1 MLYTLRRMAK
11 LKKAKRKYQSLAK
24 AYILGARALL
34 AGDEARP
41 ARKSAIVKPAG
52 LKKEKP
58 AAGKTAKTKTA
69 RAKTAKP
76 RTLKARAKKLGPI
89 SEKLT
94 RAAARKLESRKTS
107 TRLQAEAQL
116 LAKAATDL
124 QIGAHLLNA
133 ASRRAKSPSAQ
144 PQPQTDEKP
153 ILLPA
158 SAEANFRIIYG
169 LSARKERALD
179 GEAIVLTD
187 RASALAELQKRVVAA
202 LDEMS
207 ARCVNVAWLSVDGVS
222 AIGVTK
228 LLQSAETVVVD
239 VAALF
244 GAGEQASGLIK
255 TATDFV
261 AQAYQAIRAVMGY
274 RALDMAIDKMAA
286 WLRQI
291 ERHPRETIG
300 QLIERLLETARTK
313 KELVALAAKSDAP
326 MQKLGAGVKS
336 VTRLDQEHK
345 VRMDLAW
352 KLERGLRVVSIFS
365 IAALPQAQ
373 VALAFGYLL
382 IGAYAVFTTAD
393 YVDAP
398 KLKRINRISG
408 IRTAMSRALA

>member
-1 MLYTLRRMAK
+1 
-11 LKKAKRKYQSLAK
+11 
-24 AYILGARALL
+24 
-34 AGDEARP
+34 
-41 ARKSAIVKPAG
+41 
-52 LKKEKP
+52 
-58 AAGKTAKTKTA
+58 
-69 RAKTAKP
+69 
-76 RTLKARAKKLGPI
+76 
-89 SEKLT
+89 
-94 RAAARKLESRKTS
+94 
-107 TRLQAEAQL
+107 
-116 LAKAATDL
+116 
-124 QIGAHLLNA
+124 
-133 ASRRAKSPSAQ
+133 
-144 PQPQTDEKP
+144 
-153 ILLPA
+153 
-158 SAEANFRIIYG
+158 
-169 LSARKERALD
+169 
-179 GEAIVLTD
+179 
-187 RASALAELQKRVVAA
+187 VVAA

-207 ARCVNVAWLSVDGVS
+207 DRCVNVAWLSVDGVS

-228 LLQSAETVVVD
+228 LLQSTETVVVD
-239 VAALF
+239 IASLF
-244 GAGEQASGLIK
+244 GAGEQATGLIK

-274 RALDMAIDKMAA
+274 RALDMAMDKMAA

-313 KELVALAAKSDAP
+313 KELVALVAKSNAP
-326 MQKLGAGVKS
+326 MQKLGRGVKS
-336 VTRLDQEHK
+336 ATRLNQEHK